1 MIERN
6 HKANPLDNQCRQK
19 NDKPGRISQ
28 AWWKFRIYNLLGW
41 DDGKGGFEVF
51 NNLVKTE
58 KTLTVY
64 IKASRYWW
72 ILEKEMAT
80 HSRILAWRIP
90 WTEEPCRLWSMGSQR
105 VGHDWAHTH
114 WWILLT
120 DSSIHFLVMIILP
133 ITCLE

>member
-58 KTLTVY
+58 KATRADPNMY
-64 IKASRYWW
+64 SAN
-72 ILEKEMAT
+72 EKEVG
-80 HSRILAWRIP
+80 IF
-90 WTEEPCRLWSMGSQR
+90 SQ
-105 VGHDWAHTH
+105 
-114 WWILLT
+114 
-120 DSSIHFLVMIILP
+120 
-133 ITCLE
+133 